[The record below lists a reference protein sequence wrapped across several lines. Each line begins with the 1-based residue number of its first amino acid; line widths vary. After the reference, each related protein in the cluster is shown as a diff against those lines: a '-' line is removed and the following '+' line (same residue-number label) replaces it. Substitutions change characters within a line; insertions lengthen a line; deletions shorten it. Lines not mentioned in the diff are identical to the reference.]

1 MANRFPPFGRL
12 QATTIALR
20 LGRALGLGGG
30 SEQQAWRPPRPVAD
44 VAGRRRAAL
53 PSAEQQRYDA
63 LLARMGGAG
72 VPDPAAAG
80 AVIQRAFA
88 GGSSFEALDH
98 LALAWPELTD
108 SERSQ
113 VAAPLRSRQ
122 GTRDVLLADA
132 PARQTDQT
140 TCGSTV
146 LAMLAAAGDPL
157 LALWL
162 VTGRGATGRLPV
174 EVAALD
180 ASAQAAPTALARF
193 AAVQLGTKTRS
204 NRRALGPFSW
214 PARMGTPP
222 WGAARVAR
230 HPGVSFRGVMI
241 DDTDTDGFA
250 ALLDRADHALAAGV
264 PVPLFT
270 GGDLS
275 TGLMTAAPRHVVL
288 LTPREAVVGEGAVG
302 EGATDAITYVLF
314 DPASGALYD
323 VTRAEMLESTGPRPA
338 FGGWSHVCWAIL
350 PES

>member
-1 MANRFPPFGRL
+1 M
-12 QATTIALR
+12 
-20 LGRALGLGGG
+20 
-30 SEQQAWRPPRPVAD
+30 
-44 VAGRRRAAL
+44 
-53 PSAEQQRYDA
+53 
-63 LLARMGGAG
+63 
-72 VPDPAAAG
+72 
-80 AVIQRAFA
+80 QRAFA
-88 GGSSFEALDH
+88 GGSGFEALDY

-108 SERSQ
+108 AERVQ
-113 VAAPLRSRQ
+113 VAEPLRSAP
-122 GTRDVLLADA
+122 GTRDVLLGDA

-162 VTGRGATGRLPV
+162 VTGRRAPGQLPV
-174 EVAALD
+174 EVSALD
-180 ASAQAAPTALARF
+180 ADAQSAPTALARF
-193 AAVQLGTKTRS
+193 AAVQLAMKTRS

-230 HPGVSFRGVMI
+230 QPGVTFRGVMI

-275 TGLMTAAPRHVVL
+275 TGLTTAAPRHVVL
-288 LTPREAVVGEGAVG
+288 LTPREAET
-302 EGATDAITYVLF
+302 GATGTGAITYVLF